1 MGRRSL
7 LSLLFVIVYRFH
19 PQYCFTPL
27 HLAAQSGHVGVVRIL
42 LNSPGVRVDSATAVQ
57 VRVDALYGLLN
68 VIQGKKPTLNSL
80 LRRDQSLR
88 LSSSSAISLIYTES

>member
-1 MGRRSL
+1 MIGL
-7 LSLLFVIVYRFH
+7 IFVIFR

-57 VRVDALYGLLN
+57 VKADLCETTFAYNCL
-68 VIQGKKPTLNSL
+68 I
-80 LRRDQSLR
+80 R
-88 LSSSSAISLIYTES
+88 L

>member
-1 MGRRSL
+1 MFDAEIHLKSDLFLTLLNAMCQRSL
-7 LSLLFVIVYRFH
+7 LSLLFVIFFRFH

-57 VRVDALYGLLN
+57 VRVDALYSLLN
-68 VIQGKKPTLNSL
+68 VIQGTTYVKQFVTL
-80 LRRDQSLR
+80 
-88 LSSSSAISLIYTES
+88 